1 MSNYEVTIYFSETYT
16 VEANSEAE
24 AKRKA
29 YDMYKA
35 GIVAMIPDE
44 YEVKSLGDKAD

>member
-1 MSNYEVTIYFSETYT
+1 MFKITFSDNRSIT

-29 YDMYKA
+29 YRFEPAYTVIRVD
-35 GIVAMIPDE
+35 
-44 YEVKSLGDKAD
+44 SL